1 MIYCFDID
9 GTICSITDGSYEEAE
24 PFTDRIKLVN
34 KLYDSGSTIIYFT
47 ARGST
52 TGIDWRSLTASQL
65 KSWGAKYHELHLGK
79 PHYDVYI
86 GDKALSDRAF
96 FIEKPKKD
104 IKEI

>member
-9 GTICSITDGSYEEAE
+9 GTICSITDGNYKEAK

-34 KLYDSGSTIIYFT
+34 KLYETGSTIIYFT

-52 TGIDWRSLTASQL
+52 SGIDWRAITEEQLSQ
-65 KSWGAKYHELHLGK
+65 WGVKYHELHLGK

-86 GDKALSDRAF
+86 GDKALNDKTY
-96 FIEKPKKD
+96 FIEKKD
-104 IKEI
+104 IKKS